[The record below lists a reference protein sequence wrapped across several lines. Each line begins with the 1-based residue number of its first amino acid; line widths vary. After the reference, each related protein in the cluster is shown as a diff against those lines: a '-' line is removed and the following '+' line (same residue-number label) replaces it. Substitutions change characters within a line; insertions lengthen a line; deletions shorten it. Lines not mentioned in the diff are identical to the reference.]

1 MFKTFQQRQ
10 IPFRSSH
17 SIAILL
23 LSTAL
28 VSAGQAQQFSPSPTA
43 PWAAA
48 RALPAAPAAR
58 LNFKSTDYT
67 DGENPQ
73 SVVVADFNKD
83 GNLDFANVNY
93 SDGGAGS
100 VSVFLGNGDGTFQAK
115 VDYAVGDG
123 PDGIAV
129 ADVDSDGNLDL
140 VVANDTG
147 SSVSVLLGNGDG
159 TFKAHKDYGAG
170 SFPHWIAVGDF
181 NADGKPDLVETNE
194 GQNTVGIFL
203 NNGDGTFGTM
213 KTYATSEYPY
223 SVAVG
228 DFNRDGKID
237 LAVTGFQ
244 DSVVSVLLGNGDGTF
259 KAHVDYRTGISP
271 AVVETADI
279 NQDGKLD
286 LVTVNYTNGETGT
299 VSVLLGKGDGTFRNH
314 VDSTVGL
321 GPDGLAIG
329 DFNGDGIPDLAVAN
343 LIGNTMSIL
352 LGKGDGTFEPHLD
365 FTTQTFPLGMGA
377 GGFSRRGSGSDD
389 LAVTNDHSATAIVF
403 LNEAATKIS
412 LKSAPNPSQEG
423 QAVVFTAAVK
433 AALKSKN
440 SPTGTVTF
448 KDGSKK
454 LGTVKLAGG
463 VAKFTT
469 KNLTVGT
476 HKITAAYSGD
486 GNFNPNTSSVLR
498 QKVNQ

>member
-1 MFKTFQQRQ
+1 MSKTSPVTQ
-10 IPFRSSH
+10 IPFRASH
-17 SIAILL
+17 SVAILL
-23 LSTAL
+23 SCIAL
-28 VSAGQAQQFSPSPTA
+28 VSAGQAQQFSTLLTGPSGRGA
-43 PWAAA
+43 QAV
-48 RALPAAPAAR
+48 PAAK

-67 DGENPQ
+67 DGANPQ

-83 GNLDFANVNY
+83 GKLDFANVNY
-93 SDGGAGS
+93 NDGAAGS
-100 VSVFLGNGDGTFQAK
+100 VSVFLGNGDGTFQPK

-123 PDGIAV
+123 PDGIAI
-129 ADVDSDGNLDL
+129 ADVNGDGNLDL

-159 TFKAHKDYGAG
+159 TFQAHKDYGAG

-181 NADGKPDLVETNE
+181 NGDGKPDLVETNE
-194 GQNTVGIFL
+194 GQNTVGVFL

-213 KTYATSEYPY
+213 KTFATSEYPY
-223 SVAVG
+223 SVSVG
-228 DFNRDGKID
+228 DFNHDGKID
-237 LAVTGFQ
+237 LAVSGYQ
-244 DSVVSVLLGNGDGTF
+244 DSVVNILLGNGDGTF

-271 AVVETADI
+271 AIVATADI

-286 LVTVNYTNGETGT
+286 LVTVNYSNGNTGT
-299 VSVLLGKGDGTFRNH
+299 VSVLLGKGDGTFRSH

-343 LIGNTMSIL
+343 LIGNTMSVL
-352 LGKGDGTFEPHLD
+352 LGKGDGTFQPHVD
-365 FTTQTFPLGMGA
+365 FPTLKFPLGMGA
-377 GGFSRRGSGSDD
+377 AGFSRRGSGSDD
-389 LAVTNDHSATAIVF
+389 LVVTNDLSATAIVF

-412 LKSAPNPSQEG
+412 LKSSPNPSQKG

-433 AALKSKN
+433 AALKGEN
-440 SPTGTVTF
+440 GPTGTVTF

-454 LGTVKLAGG
+454 LGTAKLVSG

-469 KNLTVGT
+469 KNLSVGT
-476 HKITAAYSGD
+476 HKITADYSGD
-486 GNFNPNTSSVLR
+486 DSFNPNTSSVLR